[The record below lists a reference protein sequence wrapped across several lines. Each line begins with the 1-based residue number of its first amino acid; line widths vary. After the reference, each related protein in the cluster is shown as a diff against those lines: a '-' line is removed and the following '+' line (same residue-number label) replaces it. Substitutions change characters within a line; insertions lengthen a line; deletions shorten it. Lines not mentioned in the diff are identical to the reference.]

1 MSGSRAAIA
10 GAARHS
16 LQRLDDAPEVAAID
30 GRAKYKAAI
39 FGPCMSG
46 ETAQYPGLPAQARQA
61 LTTSERE
68 IEIKL
73 VTDADELSRAMA
85 LQVLSTGEKDKPR
98 RSLHA
103 VYFDTLHRD
112 LRKDSIILR
121 IRKLRGKFYMG
132 FKQTS
137 PLTDGAFRRREVE
150 CVVATLEPDISVL
163 GPEIEAE
170 LEFILQGRPLQPLFE
185 ILVKRLTRTLQSG
198 RSQIEVAFDSGIVS
212 VGHRQ
217 AKFNEIE
224 FELKFG
230 DEASLYDL
238 ALQVCTALPLQ
249 LGTLSKADRG
259 FVLLTGGGFESRRA
273 AHLQLSEHA
282 TLDDAIGATLAS
294 SINHFTANWPAF
306 NQSRDPESV
315 HQMRVALRRLRAALS
330 LYSHTFPCSEFGAFR
345 AEAARLASALGQAR
359 DWDVFLDLI
368 ESGPLPQTQQEAE
381 FDSVFNAIEARRKAS
396 YEIARASVGAQATTR
411 FVLDIHAF
419 LAHHGWRNAC
429 AATELPRLIDPVRE
443 FAEEVLKR
451 LHKRVLKR
459 GKRPEN
465 LSPED
470 RHRLRIAV
478 KQVRYASEFF
488 GGVFHSGA
496 EVRAYTRAVSVLQD
510 AFGAFNDR
518 IIATRMLRELEAEV
532 GSEGARAV
540 GIIIGWYAREAE
552 FVDQQLGKAWKAFKH
567 TPTFWNG
574 D

>member
-1 MSGSRAAIA
+1 MSS
-10 GAARHS
+10 
-16 LQRLDDAPEVAAID
+16 
-30 GRAKYKAAI
+30 
-39 FGPCMSG
+39 
-46 ETAQYPGLPAQARQA
+46 ETAQNPGLPTQGARQPVA
-61 LTTSERE
+61 SGRE
-68 IEIKL
+68 VEVKL

-85 LQVLSTGEKDKPR
+85 LEVLSAGEKDKPR
-98 RSLHA
+98 RILRA
-103 VYFDTLHRD
+103 VYFDSPLGD
-112 LRKDSIILR
+112 LRKNSIVLR
-121 IRKLRGKFYMG
+121 IRKIRGKFHIG
-132 FKQTS
+132 FKQAS

-150 CVVATLEPDISVL
+150 CVVATLEPDISVF

-185 ILVKRLTRTLQSG
+185 IVVKRLTRTLQSG
-198 RSQIEVAFDSGIVS
+198 RSQIEVAFDSGIVNADD
-212 VGHRQ
+212 RQ

-224 FELKFG
+224 FELKSG

-238 ALQVCTALPLQ
+238 ALQVSKELPLQ

-273 AHLQLSEHA
+273 GNLQLSQDA
-282 TLDDAIGATLAS
+282 TLDDAIGATLAT
-294 SINHFTANWPAF
+294 SINHFTTNWPAF
-306 NQSRDPESV
+306 NQSRHPESV
-315 HQMRVALRRLRAALS
+315 HQMRVALRRLRAALC
-330 LYSHTFPCSEFGAFR
+330 LYNHAFPCSEFQAFR
-345 AEAARLASALGQAR
+345 AEASRLASALGQAR
-359 DWDVFLDLI
+359 DWDVFLDLM
-368 ESGPLPQTQQEAE
+368 ESGPLRQTQHEAN
-381 FDSVFNAIEARRKAS
+381 FDSVFSAIEARRKAS
-396 YEIARASVGAQATTR
+396 YEIARSSVGAQATTR
-411 FVLDIHAF
+411 FVLGIHAF
-419 LAHHGWRNAC
+419 LAHHGWRNTFS
-429 AATELPRLIDPVRE
+429 ATELPRLIEPARE

-459 GKRPEN
+459 GKRPEH

-496 EVRAYTRAVSVLQD
+496 EVRTYVRAVSVLQD

-518 IIATRMLRELEAEV
+518 IIATRMLRDLEGAV